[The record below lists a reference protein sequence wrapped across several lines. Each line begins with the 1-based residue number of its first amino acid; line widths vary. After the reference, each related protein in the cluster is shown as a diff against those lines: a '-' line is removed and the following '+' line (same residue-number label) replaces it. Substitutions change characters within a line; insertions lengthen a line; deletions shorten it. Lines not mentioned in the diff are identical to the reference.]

1 MEVVSVSIFSEMRFV
16 LNDDIFPGAPISTA
30 NNLQV
35 GETDTNWR
43 YSFGATTGFVLVG
56 GAGDAWKQ
64 FSADANWVSPPLVDG
79 SHQPGNYTFSTQF
92 TLDNEYPDT
101 YSLNAEISSD
111 NELIGITLNS
121 LPVDLVTPCAD
132 SDKSYTCTTRYKF
145 TDFFVTGMNTL
156 TFVVNNK
163 PYVPASMC
171 RTGIYV
177 EFV

>member
-1 MEVVSVSIFSEMRFV
+1 MMIF
-16 LNDDIFPGAPISTA
+16 FPGAPSSTA
-30 NNLQV
+30 YNLQV

-43 YSFGATTGFVLVG
+43 FSFASTTDFVLVG

-64 FSADANWVSPPLVDG
+64 FSADANWVSPPLIDG

-92 TLDNEYPDT
+92 ILDNEYPDN

-111 NELIGITLNS
+111 NELTEIYLNNI
-121 LPVDLVTPCAD
+121 PVDLLTPCAD

-145 TDFFVTGMNTL
+145 TEFFVTGMNTL
-156 TFVVNNK
+156 SFVVNNK